1 MWRRDSRAAELGNDR
16 EEERQRAP
24 AEPNL
29 DVGLR
34 ERGLKDLEHAVLGQ
48 RSVDGA
54 RRGESVSETW
64 NYQKAPAR
72 DRRYVCVLVEV
83 ALLRDLQVLGQRAKL
98 LEEAQQVD
106 QLLLRRRLEL

>member
-1 MWRRDSRAAELGNDR
+1 M
-16 EEERQRAP
+16 
-24 AEPNL
+24 
-29 DVGLR
+29 
-34 ERGLKDLEHAVLGQ
+34 
-48 RSVDGA
+48 
-54 RRGESVSETW
+54 SETW

-72 DRRYVCVLVEV
+72 DRWYVRVLVEV